1 MVSWLEEFPED
12 EGEDDHEEDHEE
24 NGDRRVVLLVGGV
37 VAFAL
42 PFFMQIPCE
51 VAACVAS
58 GLLLFGVVETG
69 LVVELS
75 GFSVVKKR
83 ECHNRIF

>member
-37 VAFAL
+37 VALAL
-42 PFFMQIPCE
+42 PLVME
-51 VAACVAS
+51 VAGKVAACVA
-58 GLLLFGVVETG
+58 GGFLFLGVVESG
-69 LVVELS
+69 FVVELS